1 MLKGLSGPKTER
13 MKKKV
18 IKVFK
23 NYGLKITIK
32 ANLHIVDFLGITLDL
47 SNNTYELYRKTGNYL
62 VYINKSSNHTKTI
75 LRELA
80 QSRSK
85 RLSYRSSTKEIFQI
99 ATPMYSEAL
108 KKGGFNESLVFI
120 PKTNASNNTNKK
132 QRQCKIIWFN

>member
-47 SNNTYELYRKTGNYL
+47 SSNTYELYRKTGNYL

-75 LRELA
+75 LRELT

-85 RLSYRSSTKEIFQI
+85 RLSYRSSTKEIF
-99 ATPMYSEAL
+99 
-108 KKGGFNESLVFI
+108 
-120 PKTNASNNTNKK
+120 
-132 QRQCKIIWFN
+132 